1 MRRFNHLA
9 ILVTVIVQQIIGFLW
24 YSPSMFFTPWMAG
37 IGKQAGEVNQHD
49 PVPFIVAV
57 ATSII
62 FCYTLAWCLQRVG
75 APTATDG
82 AFVGALVGLGL
93 IGPALAG
100 HYAFIGFRWGLM
112 AIDIGMELVTCAVSG
127 ALLAGWPVG
136 GEGSVPV

>member
-1 MRRFNHLA
+1 MPRFNHIA
-9 ILVTVIVQQIIGFLW
+9 VLVTVIDQQVIGFLW
-24 YSPSMFFTPWMAG
+24 YSPAMFFTPWLAG
-37 IGKQAGEVNQHD
+37 IGKQAGEINQHD

-57 ATSII
+57 LTSVI

-75 APTATDG
+75 AATASDG
-82 AFVGALVGLGL
+82 ALVGALVGLGL

-112 AIDIGMELVTCAVSG
+112 AIDIGMELVTCAISG